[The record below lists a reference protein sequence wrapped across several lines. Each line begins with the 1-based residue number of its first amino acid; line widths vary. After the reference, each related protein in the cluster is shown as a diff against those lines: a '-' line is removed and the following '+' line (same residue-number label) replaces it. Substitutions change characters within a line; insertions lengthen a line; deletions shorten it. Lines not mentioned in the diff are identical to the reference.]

1 MPRPKRRKP
10 LTNEEQEALFCAWDR
25 IMVSEGMPTEPKKA
39 LMRDGTKGPDGVRR
53 WRGPREMPSELMDV
67 LGFDQRLLTA
77 TEKLM
82 QEPLKPIGGYTAEQL
97 ETLRE
102 TLLEAV
108 ETILTPR
115 EAEAMISIVLGGETY
130 NAVSERMGLPR
141 STCYLTVT
149 RALDKLRDDLQ
160 DKPEVVDY
168 LNRHTREETE

>member
-1 MPRPKRRKP
+1 
-10 LTNEEQEALFCAWDR
+10 
-25 IMVSEGMPTEPKKA
+25 
-39 LMRDGTKGPDGVRR
+39 
-53 WRGPREMPSELMDV
+53 MPSELMDV